1 MTAAGT
7 ITLARASPVH
17 PTPPYS
23 IQMFVEKE
31 FPPKQSFDTTQCFS
45 RKEFTLLPKQKC
57 VLITN
62 LEASSAKLNN
72 NINGDDPLSF
82 DRSKKYK
89 LCYSIKVIKPDMAVT
104 VGEKTPLSLLINSGC
119 ITAVQCCVPSQE
131 WFELYFMQLQQQQP
145 VLCPPEKRK
154 RVYDDAAAA
163 ADDDDDNEKSRAFPA
178 AKKVCK

>member
-45 RKEFTLLPKQKC
+45 RKEFTVLPKQKC

-104 VGEKTPLSLLINSGC
+104 VGEKTPLSLLI
-119 ITAVQCCVPSQE
+119 
-131 WFELYFMQLQQQQP
+131 
-145 VLCPPEKRK
+145 
-154 RVYDDAAAA
+154 
-163 ADDDDDNEKSRAFPA
+163 
-178 AKKVCK
+178 

>member
-131 WFELYFMQLQQQQP
+131 WFELYFMQLQQQQ
-145 VLCPPEKRK
+145 R
-154 RVYDDAAAA
+154 
-163 ADDDDDNEKSRAFPA
+163 
-178 AKKVCK
+178 